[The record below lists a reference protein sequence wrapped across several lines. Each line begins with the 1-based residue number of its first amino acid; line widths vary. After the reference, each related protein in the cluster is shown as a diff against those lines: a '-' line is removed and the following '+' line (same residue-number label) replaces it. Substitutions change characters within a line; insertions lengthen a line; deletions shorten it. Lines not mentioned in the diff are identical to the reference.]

1 MTQWSVFGYSLGLID
16 YYCSS
21 IAADENHP
29 SHPSQRI
36 SLSAAFEYQDL
47 LIRFIT
53 QCARKFRSG

>member
-1 MTQWSVFGYSLGLID
+1 MTQWSVFRDSLSLID

-29 SHPSQRI
+29 LQRI

-47 LIRFIT
+47 QIRFIT
-53 QCARKFRSG
+53 